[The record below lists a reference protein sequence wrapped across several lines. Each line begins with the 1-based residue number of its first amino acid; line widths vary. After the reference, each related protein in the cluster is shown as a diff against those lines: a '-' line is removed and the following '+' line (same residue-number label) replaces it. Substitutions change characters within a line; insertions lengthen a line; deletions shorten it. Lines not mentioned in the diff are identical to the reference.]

1 MQSLVDL
8 KALLKRV
15 IDTEVEPEAAGIR
28 DMQVTF
34 SRMPQIS
41 KRELQAEHYRMSHLA
56 AAAKSLSLG
65 GLEMTAKCCLQYIS
79 ALGKAMHN
87 HNFQPMVVS
96 ATDIAESALALI
108 HEVENSPTFKKQLTP
123 GPSTSDVTLDS
134 EVDENDAQ
142 VAALQDKVGVAP
154 DPSTSAKE
162 ENGSEGGE
170 DSALV
175 GLPTAARETEYN
187 RVSKKRKSSSKLENK
202 KKKRKAEDKDE
213 EDGYKQPHYSYKKC
227 PLCKKQVSNLPRH
240 IRMIHVE
247 RNEHLPL
254 SRVKS
259 LVEMARH
266 GNKVKGGKYA
276 KTIKDGKQK
285 IYKREKTNAFSAIA
299 LYSSCTSIF
308 NASTS

>member
-123 GPSTSDVTLDS
+123 GPSTADVTLDS

-187 RVSKKRKSSSKLENK
+187 RVSKSEKAAVNWKIKRKNEKQRIRTRKMGTNSPITAIRNVLCAKSKL
-202 KKKRKAEDKDE
+202 ATC
-213 EDGYKQPHYSYKKC
+213 H
-227 PLCKKQVSNLPRH
+227 
-240 IRMIHVE
+240 
-247 RNEHLPL
+247 
-254 SRVKS
+254 
-259 LVEMARH
+259 
-266 GNKVKGGKYA
+266 
-276 KTIKDGKQK
+276 
-285 IYKREKTNAFSAIA
+285 AI
-299 LYSSCTSIF
+299 F
-308 NASTS
+308 E